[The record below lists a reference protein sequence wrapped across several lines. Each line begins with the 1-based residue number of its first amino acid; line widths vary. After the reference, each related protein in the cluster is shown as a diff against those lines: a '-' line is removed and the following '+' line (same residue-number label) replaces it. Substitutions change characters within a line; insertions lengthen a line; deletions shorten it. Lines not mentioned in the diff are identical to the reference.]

1 MYHAWN
7 GGMFSRGFPGGPG
20 GYAAGFPWGGLIMG
34 LLFVALIA
42 LVIVAIV
49 RLDKARGLGQALP
62 QQRGIEILM
71 ERFAKGEIDAETYRV
86 MKAELDSKK

>member
-1 MYHAWN
+1 
-7 GGMFSRGFPGGPG
+7 
-20 GYAAGFPWGGLIMG
+20 MG

-49 RLDKARGLGQALP
+49 RLDKAHGLGQALP

-86 MKAELDSKK
+86 MRAELDLKK